1 MSTPRDPPLGDRAA
15 GQRRRPTM
23 REVAGLAGVSIST
36 VSRVVNGDRRVDRAL
51 AQRVHEAARMLGYRH
66 NAAAS
71 ALRRADGVTASIG
84 LILEDVANP
93 FFSAVHRGIED
104 VARERGYLTFTGS
117 SDEDPERE
125 RGLAAAIAARNVDGL
140 VIAPSRDDHGYL
152 ADEQAHG
159 VRFVFVDRPPG
170 FFDADTVVSD
180 NRAGARA
187 AVEQL
192 IAAGHRRIGWIGDR
206 ADLFTAAERLDGY
219 RDALAAHGLAHD
231 PALVRHPGSGVFD
244 PGWAASELLAAP
256 DPPTAL
262 FSAQNL
268 ITIEVVRALHAL
280 GVHREVAHV
289 GFDDITF
296 GDLVEPAITVVA
308 QDPRE
313 MGLRAAQLLFE
324 RLDGFDGPSRRVVV
338 PTRMIRRGSGEL
350 PGPGAP

>member
-1 MSTPRDPPLGDRAA
+1 
-15 GQRRRPTM
+15 
-23 REVAGLAGVSIST
+23 
-36 VSRVVNGDRRVDRAL
+36 AL
-51 AQRVHEAARMLGYRH
+51 AARVHDAARMLGYRH

-71 ALRRADGVTASIG
+71 ALRRADGITASIG

-117 SDEDPERE
+117 SDEDPQRE
-125 RGLAAAIAARNVDGL
+125 RGLAAAFAARNVDGL
-140 VIAPSRDDHGYL
+140 IIAPSPDDHGYL

-170 FFDADTVVSD
+170 FLDADTVVSD

-187 AVEQL
+187 AVDQL
-192 IAAGHRRIGWIGDR
+192 VAGGHRRIGFIGDR
-206 ADLFTAAERLDGY
+206 ADLFTAAERLAGY
-219 RDALAAHGLAHD
+219 RDALAAGGLAHD
-231 PALVRHPGSGVFD
+231 PWLVRHAGSG
-244 PGWAASELLAAP
+244 GLQAGRAATELLAGP

-268 ITIEVVRALHAL
+268 ITVEVVRVLHAL
-280 GVHREVAHV
+280 GVHHAVAHV
-289 GFDDITF
+289 GFDDVTF

-313 MGLRAAQLLFE
+313 IGLRAAQLLFE
-324 RLDGFDGPSRRVVV
+324 RLDGLPGRSRQVVV
-338 PTRMIRRGSGEL
+338 PTRMIRRGSGEIPP
-350 PGPGAP
+350 PGGP